1 MKECSFI
8 YEKIIQI
15 VELYEIQYVLKTDRI
30 DRQRCKILIINY

>member
-15 VELYEIQYVLKTDRI
+15 VESYKIHPCLKMTESI
-30 DRQRCKILIINY
+30 DSDIR